1 MANYHGILQGGTG
14 SFSVI
19 KLGKAGSG
27 QPAGT
32 AFITS
37 SDGGVDIS
45 NINMFTASYAKIT
58 ELDVVT
64 LNSITQTQENLNVS
78 ASLIVAS
85 DGAASTNEAD
95 GSGLYISGANASF
108 TWDDGNS
115 LMSLNKPLKSSA
127 AITAGTSFIIGSAD
141 LNEADMEKLDGITNG
156 TVAAS
161 KAVVVDSN
169 KDASGF
175 RNVTAEGSF
184 IIGSADLNET
194 DMEKID
200 GITDGTVAANK
211 AVVVDSNKDAS
222 GFRAVSGSGA
232 LTMGSLAGTS
242 LALQSGDITAAGS
255 IAGATSITSTG
266 LVSGSGGLVSQ
277 GATTLG
283 STLKV
288 SGAATMNAVTATSYS
303 GSSTL
308 QAVGATTLGST
319 LGVSGAATMNAI
331 TATSYSGSSTLQAV
345 GAATLGGTLNVTGAA
360 TFASYISASSYVS
373 ASSFSLG
380 ENSATIEYSD
390 ALDLSL
396 GSTKY
401 AALSTDYFSA
411 SVELQGPSVHTSG
424 SVTAGTSFIIGS
436 ADLNEADMEKLD
448 GITDGTVAANKAV
461 VVDSNAD
468 ASGFRNVTATG
479 AFIIGSANL
488 NETDMEKIDGITD
501 GTVAANKAVVVDSN
515 KDASGFRN
523 ITLAGLSGSS
533 TLQAVG
539 AATLGSTLTVSGAI
553 SGASTIQGGGF
564 TGTSLALQ
572 SGGITAAGSIA
583 GATSIT
589 STGLVSGSGGLVSQG
604 ATTLGSTLK
613 VSGAA
618 TMNAITATS
627 VAGTTFSGSS
637 NAEFVGTVKSTGNM
651 ASSGS
656 VTAGTSFIIG
666 SADINETDLEKIDG
680 ITNGAGAANKAL
692 VLDGNADIASGL
704 RSLTGSGD
712 VKFTNGHFDDLYV
725 GANSFTIGSTE
736 LNESELSV
744 LDSVTA
750 GTVTASKVVVVD
762 ANKDIGS
769 FRNVTLAGL
778 SGSSTLQAVGAATL
792 GSTLNVSG
800 AITAGGAYSGSA
812 AMLAMGA
819 TTLGSTL
826 SVSGAVTAA
835 GAYSGSAA
843 ILAMGAATLGS
854 TLNVSGAAVFAST
867 GEFGGHLT
875 PGSDSTYNLGSTT
888 KRWANIYTGDLHL
901 KNERGNWTIFEE
913 ADHLRVRNN
922 LTGKMYKMGLTPI
935 SEDE

>member
-1 MANYHGILQGGTG
+1 VCLLFLEDINIMANYHGILQGGTG

-19 KLGKAGSG
+19 KLGDAGSG
-27 QPAGT
+27 ASAGT

-37 SDGGVDIS
+37 SDGGVDIA

-64 LNSITQTQENLNVS
+64 LNSITQTQENLNIS

-127 AITAGTSFIIGSAD
+127 AITAGTSFIIGNADLNEADMEKLDGITNGTVAASKAVVVDANADASGFRNVTGTGAITAGTSFIIGSAD
-141 LNEADMEKLDGITNG
+141 LNEADMEKIDGITNG

-175 RNVTAEGSF
+175 RNVT
-184 IIGSADLNET
+184 
-194 DMEKID
+194 
-200 GITDGTVAANK
+200 
-211 AVVVDSNKDAS
+211 
-222 GFRAVSGSGA
+222 
-232 LTMGSLAGTS
+232 LAG
-242 LALQSGDITAAGS
+242 L
-255 IAGATSITSTG
+255 
-266 LVSGSGGLVSQ
+266 
-277 GATTLG
+277 
-283 STLKV
+283 
-288 SGAATMNAVTATSYS
+288 S

-319 LGVSGAATMNAI
+319 LSVSGAATIEGAVSGAAGTFDALAGTSLALQSGGI
-331 TATSYSGSSTLQAV
+331 TAAGAVAGATTITSTGLVSGSGGLVGMGATTLGSTLKV
-345 GAATLGGTLNVTGAA
+345 SGAA
-360 TFASYISASSYVS
+360 TFGSYISASSYVS

-411 SVELQGPSVHTSG
+411 SVELQGPTVHTSG

-436 ADLNEADMEKLD
+436 ADLNEADLEKLD
-448 GITDGTVAANKAV
+448 GITNGTVAA
-461 VVDSNAD
+461 S
-468 ASGFRNVTATG
+468 
-479 AFIIGSANL
+479 
-488 NETDMEKIDGITD
+488 
-501 GTVAANKAVVVDSN
+501 KAVVVDSN

-523 ITLAGLSGSS
+523 VTG
-533 TLQAVG
+533 T
-539 AATLGSTLTVSGAI
+539 GAI
-553 SGASTIQGGGF
+553 
-564 TGTSLALQ
+564 
-572 SGGITAAGSIA
+572 
-583 GATSIT
+583 
-589 STGLVSGSGGLVSQG
+589 
-604 ATTLGSTLK
+604 
-613 VSGAA
+613 
-618 TMNAITATS
+618 
-627 VAGTTFSGSS
+627 
-637 NAEFVGTVKSTGNM
+637 
-651 ASSGS
+651 
-656 VTAGTSFIIG
+656 TAGTSFIIG
-666 SADINETDLEKIDG
+666 SADLNEADLEKLDGITNGTVAASKAVVVDANSDASGFRNVTGTGAITAGTSFIIGSADLNEADMEKIDG

-692 VLDGNADIASGL
+692 VLDGNADVASGL

-712 VKFTNGHFDDLYV
+712 VKFANGHFDDLYV

-750 GTVTASKVVVVD
+750 GTVAASKVVVVD

-769 FRNVTLAGL
+769 FRNVTLAKL
-778 SGSSTLQAVGAATL
+778 SGSSTLQAVGAT
-792 GSTLNVSG
+792 
-800 AITAGGAYSGSA
+800 
-812 AMLAMGA
+812 
-819 TTLGSTL
+819 
-826 SVSGAVTAA
+826 
-835 GAYSGSAA
+835 
-843 ILAMGAATLGS
+843 TLGS
-854 TLNVSGAAVFAST
+854 TLNVSGAATFAST
-867 GEFGGHLT
+867 GQFGGHVT
-875 PGSDSTYNLGSTT
+875 PATDSTYNLGSTA

-935 SEDE
+935 SED